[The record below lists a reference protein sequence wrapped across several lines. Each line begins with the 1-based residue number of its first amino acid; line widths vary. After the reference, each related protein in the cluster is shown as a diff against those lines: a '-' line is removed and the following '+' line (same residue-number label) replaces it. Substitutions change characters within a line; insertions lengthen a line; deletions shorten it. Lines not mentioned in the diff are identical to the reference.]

1 VKLDCNDV
9 LVMGG
14 LTLLCCALWM
24 VNPATSLATGGAAM
38 MIIAYL
44 RSLSS

>member
-1 VKLDCNDV
+1 
-9 LVMGG
+9 
-14 LTLLCCALWM
+14 M